1 MDNAFTIET
10 QDFQGPL
17 DKLLEL
23 VKEEKLDINKVS
35 LSKVTGKFL
44 EYVTELKK
52 SEDVPHSTLAD
63 FLVVASKLLLLKSKV
78 LIPSL
83 ELEKEEEEDIEN
95 LEIQL
100 KIYSRVK
107 EAEEKL
113 KKAWQG
119 NSPMAAREF
128 LAGREVIFHPGKISV
143 SDIKKAV
150 LKIADEIKKLKPVEK
165 IRREVI
171 NLRNKME
178 EVMKRITSAPAGL
191 KTFFQTGGKNE
202 VVVLFL
208 VILHLFRDKKIDLEQ
223 KEQFGEIKIKKAE

>member
-1 MDNAFTIET
+1 MDKAFTIET

-44 EYVTELKK
+44 EHITELKK
-52 SEDVPHSTLAD
+52 SEDVPHSTIAD

-113 KKAWQG
+113 KKAWQE

-128 LAGREVIFHPGKISV
+128 LAGREVIFHPGKISA
-143 SDIKKAV
+143 SNIKKAV
-150 LKIADEIKKLKPVEK
+150 LKITDEIKKLRPVEK

-178 EVMKRITSAPAGL
+178 EVMKRITSTPAGL